1 MGKLACGIWTDL
13 LLKTVVIV
21 YGMPLWSSIS
31 TICRQFF
38 LSCACLRVV
47 KSPKFWVAKS
57 AFIVLDQVVIG
68 LPTGCFRCLGGLNIV
83 AYWALVWSSPGL
95 DLGTCP
101 NKCNPFYRHEFNWE
115 WALTRRAPEDFCIGL
130 VYSVMC
136 TKQSSET
143 PLVERI
149 EPLVQWRCQCPC
161 FCSINEHWK
170 YVDLVEVDF
179 CVELDS
185 RMQNVSIKE
194 LEADTRYG
202 DLSKTVVPDYSTL
215 SQTWRNCKCKS
226 IQGEQPVQGF

>member
-57 AFIVLDQVVIG
+57 AFIVLDQVVSG
-68 LPTGCFRCLGGLNIV
+68 LLTGCFRCLGGLNIV
-83 AYWALVWSSPGL
+83 AYWALVWTSPGL

-101 NKCNPFYRHEFNWE
+101 NRCNLFYRHEFNWD
-115 WALTRRAPEDFCIGL
+115 WALTHRAPEDLCIGL

-136 TKQSSET
+136 TKQSCSMKMSVSMLLLHKWVLEVCRSGRGG
-143 PLVERI
+143 L
-149 EPLVQWRCQCPC
+149 WSGAGFSNARCICQGT
-161 FCSINEHWK
+161 W
-170 YVDLVEVDF
+170 
-179 CVELDS
+179 S
-185 RMQNVSIKE
+185 RHEIRRSF
-194 LEADTRYG
+194 
-202 DLSKTVVPDYSTL
+202 
-215 SQTWRNCKCKS
+215 RNCGPWLFHIKS
-226 IQGEQPVQGF
+226 NMKKL